1 MFKFNGTEIENTI
14 LQKYIPDY
22 YINLFDA
29 GKIDN
34 LECFQSDLQVILGML
49 KYRNNKS
56 ALQNY
61 ITEHSSYFS
70 CIDTET
76 YQAIPAFLH
85 SEQILKKYTHNNN
98 EVQLDMC
105 KALDDFNNKPVAQ
118 LKRQNPLSLKTRQG
132 ISL

>member
-76 YQAIPAFLH
+76 YQAIRAFLH

-98 EVQLDMC
+98 EVQLDMF